1 MLIAGARVFTKEH
14 RFQKLNIEIAEEK
27 IASLRDSEGA
37 KDVKD
42 NSLVGVILEEIK
54 SFADGEI
61 LDASGLYAIPG
72 LVDIHFHGAVGH
84 DFCDADMEGLS
95 AISAYEA
102 QNGVLAICPATMTYS
117 EEILEKVMTTAR
129 EYASGEA
136 YEEQAQLVGIN
147 MEGPF
152 ISPEKIGA
160 QNPKYLAKPDV
171 AMFRRLQEK
180 SGNLIRLVDIAP
192 EIEGSSDFIKELS
205 HEVNISIAHTACT
218 YEEAVTAFDE
228 GARHVTHLFNAM
240 PGINH
245 RKPGPIPAAMEK
257 NAEVELIADG
267 IHVHPAM
274 VRFVFEAMPDGKVI
288 LISDSMEA
296 TGLPDG
302 NYQLGGQ
309 SVTVCGQKAVL
320 TDDPGTIAGSV
331 TNLFQCMKNAINMG
345 VNKETAIMAASENAA
360 RAIGVG
366 DKYGCIEA
374 GFFANILL
382 VDENMNLKHVINR
395 GKVLF

>member
-1 MLIAGARVFTKEH
+1 MLIAGAKVFTKEH
-14 RFQKLNIEIAEEK
+14 RFQKLDIEIAEDK

-37 KDVKD
+37 NSIKD
-42 NSLVGVILEEIK
+42 NSLVGVILEGIK

-95 AISAYEA
+95 AISVYEA

-180 SGNLIRLVDIAP
+180 SGNLIRLLDIAP

-274 VRFVFEAMPDGKVI
+274 VRFVFETMPDGKVI

-302 NYQLGGQ
+302 IYQLGGQ

-345 VNKETAIMAASENAA
+345 VNKEAAIMAASENAA

-382 VDENMNLKHVINR
+382 VDENMKLKHVINR

>member
-1 MLIAGARVFTKEH
+1 MLIAGAKVFTKEH
-14 RFQKLNIEIAEEK
+14 RFQKLDIEIAEDK

-37 KDVKD
+37 NSIKD
-42 NSLVGVILEEIK
+42 NSLVGVILEGIK

-95 AISAYEA
+95 AISVYEA

-180 SGNLIRLVDIAP
+180 SGNLIRLLDIAP

-274 VRFVFEAMPDGKVI
+274 VRFVFETMPDGKVI

-302 NYQLGGQ
+302 IYQLGGQ

-345 VNKETAIMAASENAA
+345 VNKEAAIMAASENAA

-382 VDENMNLKHVINR
+382 VDENMKLMHVINR